1 MTAASTVRNRKVRIV
16 TGGVLATAALAGCS
30 AGTEGTPY
38 PVETAATAASQSA
51 KAAQLPQRPADI
63 SLEGVNLCEV
73 FPQVQLDALKI
84 TSTPRQGPSED
95 GPTCVFDADGAE
107 PVHAYHVRAV
117 PADLQ
122 EWITGARRKNSMTTE
137 PKTIG
142 GYPALTNHRAAG
154 DPADCET
161 LVGVARGQTLAVQTF
176 AITRGKLTQ
185 PQLCD
190 MSVHAAD
197 LALQTLKARN

>member
-1 MTAASTVRNRKVRIV
+1 MVRNRIA
-16 TGGVLATAALAGCS
+16 GGVLATAALAGCS

-51 KAAQLPQRPADI
+51 KAAQLPQRPAD
-63 SLEGVNLCEV
+63 LPLQGVDLCAL

-84 TSTPRQGPSED
+84 TSLPRAAPEQD

-107 PVHAYHVRAV
+107 PVHSYHVRAV
-117 PADLQ
+117 PADLDQ
-122 EWITGARRKNSMTTE
+122 WITGARKKNSMTTE

-142 GYPALTNHRAAG
+142 GYPALTNYRAAG

-161 LVGVARGQTLAVQTF
+161 LVGVAKGHTLAVQTF

-185 PQLCD
+185 PQLCE

-197 LALQTLKARN
+197 IALQSLKARN

>member
-1 MTAASTVRNRKVRIV
+1 MRNRIA
-16 TGGVLATAALAGCS
+16 GGVLATAALAGCS

-51 KAAQLPQRPADI
+51 KAAQLPQRPAD
-63 SLEGVNLCEV
+63 LPLQGVALCEI

-84 TSTPRQGPSED
+84 NSVPRSTAGQD

-107 PVHAYHVRAV
+107 PMHSYHVRAV
-117 PADLQ
+117 PADLDQ
-122 EWITGARRKNSMTTE
+122 WITGARKKNSMTTE

-142 GYPALTNHRAAG
+142 GYPALTNYRADG

-161 LVGVARGQTLAVQTF
+161 LVGVAKGQTLAVQTF

-190 MSVHAAD
+190 MSAHAAD

>member
-84 TSTPRQGPSED
+84 TSAPRQGPSED
-95 GPTCVFDADGAE
+95 GPTCVYDADGAE

>member
-1 MTAASTVRNRKVRIV
+1 MTAASTVRNRIA
-16 TGGVLATAALAGCS
+16 GGVLATAALAGCS

-51 KAAQLPQRPADI
+51 KAAQLPQRPADL
-63 SLEGVNLCEV
+63 SLQGVTLCEI
-73 FPQVQLDALKI
+73 FPQVQLDNLKI
-84 TSTPRQGPSED
+84 TSLPRSVTASPD
-95 GPTCVFDADGAE
+95 GPACVFDADGAE
-107 PVHAYHVRAV
+107 PVHSYHVRAV
-117 PADLQ
+117 PADLDQ
-122 EWITGARRKNSMTTE
+122 WITGARKKNSMTTE

-154 DPADCET
+154 DPADCEA
-161 LVGVARGQTLAVQTF
+161 LVGVAKGQTLAVQTF

-190 MSVHAAD
+190 MSAHAAD
-197 LALQTLKARN
+197 LALQSLKARN

>member
-1 MTAASTVRNRKVRIV
+1 MTAASTVRNRIA
-16 TGGVLATAALAGCS
+16 GGVLATAALAGCS

-51 KAAQLPQRPADI
+51 KAAQLPQRPADL
-63 SLEGVNLCEV
+63 SLQGVELCEL

-84 TSTPRQGPSED
+84 NSVPRKAPEED
-95 GPTCVFDADGAE
+95 GRTCVFDADGAE
-107 PVHAYHVRAV
+107 PVHSYHVRAV
-117 PADLQ
+117 SADLDQ
-122 EWITGARRKNSMTTE
+122 WITGTRKKNSMTTE

-142 GYPALTNHRAAG
+142 GYPALTNYRAAG

-161 LVGVARGQTLAVQTF
+161 LVGVAKGQTLAVQTF
-176 AITRGKLTQ
+176 AITRGRLTQ

-190 MSVHAAD
+190 MSAHAAD
-197 LALQTLKARN
+197 LALQSLKARN

>member
-1 MTAASTVRNRKVRIV
+1 MTAASTVRSRKLRI

-30 AGTEGTPY
+30 AGTDGTPY
-38 PVETAATAASQSA
+38 PIETAATAASQSA
-51 KAAQLPQRPADI
+51 KAAQLPQRPAE
-63 SLEGVNLCEV
+63 LPLQGVNLCEV
-73 FPQVQLDALKI
+73 FPQVQLDAMKI
-84 TSTPRQGPSED
+84 TSTPREAPPED

-117 PADLQ
+117 SADLG
-122 EWITGARRKNSMTTE
+122 EWITGARKKNSMTTE

-142 GYPALTNHRAAG
+142 GYPALTNYRAAG
-154 DPADCET
+154 DPADCEA

-176 AITRGKLTQ
+176 AITRGKFTQ

-190 MSVHAAD
+190 LSVQAAD
-197 LALQTLKARN
+197 IALQTLKARN

>member
-1 MTAASTVRNRKVRIV
+1 MTAASMVRNRIA
-16 TGGVLATAALAGCS
+16 GGVLATAALAGCS

-51 KAAQLPQRPADI
+51 KAAQLPQRPAD
-63 SLEGVNLCEV
+63 LPLQGVDLCAL

-84 TSTPRQGPSED
+84 TSLPRAAPEQD

-107 PVHAYHVRAV
+107 PVHSYHVRAV
-117 PADLQ
+117 PADLDQ
-122 EWITGARRKNSMTTE
+122 WITGARKKNSMTTE

-142 GYPALTNHRAAG
+142 GYPALTNYRAAG

-161 LVGVARGQTLAVQTF
+161 LVGVAKGHTLAVQTF

-185 PQLCD
+185 PQLCE

-197 LALQTLKARN
+197 IALQSLKARN

>member
-1 MTAASTVRNRKVRIV
+1 MVRNRIA
-16 TGGVLATAALAGCS
+16 GGVLATAALAGCS

-51 KAAQLPQRPADI
+51 KAAQLPQRPAD
-63 SLEGVNLCEV
+63 LPLQGVDLCAL

-84 TSTPRQGPSED
+84 TSLPRAAPEQD

-107 PVHAYHVRAV
+107 PVHSYHVRAV
-117 PADLQ
+117 PADLDQ
-122 EWITGARRKNSMTTE
+122 WITGARKKNSMTTE

-142 GYPALTNHRAAG
+142 GYPALTNYRAAG

-161 LVGVARGQTLAVQTF
+161 LVGVAKGHTLAVQTF

-190 MSVHAAD
+190 MSAHAAD
-197 LALQTLKARN
+197 VALQTLKARN

>member
-1 MTAASTVRNRKVRIV
+1 MTAASTVRKRIA
-16 TGGVLATAALAGCS
+16 GGVLATAALAGCS
-30 AGTEGTPY
+30 AGTDGTPY

-51 KAAQLPQRPADI
+51 KAAQLPKRPAEL
-63 SLEGVNLCEV
+63 SLQGVDLCEI

-84 TSTPRQGPSED
+84 TSNPRPATEPD
-95 GPTCVFDADGAE
+95 GPVCVFDADGAE
-107 PVHAYHVRAV
+107 PVHSYHVRAV
-117 PADLQ
+117 QADLDQ
-122 EWITGARRKNSMTTE
+122 WITGNRKKNSMTTE
-137 PKTIG
+137 PTAIG

-161 LVGVARGQTLAVQTF
+161 LVGVAKDRTLAVQTF
-176 AITRGKLTQ
+176 AITRGRLTQ

-190 MSVHAAD
+190 MSAHAAD

>member
-1 MTAASTVRNRKVRIV
+1 MVRNRIA
-16 TGGVLATAALAGCS
+16 GGVLATAALAGCS

-51 KAAQLPQRPADI
+51 KAAQLPQRPAD
-63 SLEGVNLCEV
+63 LPLQGVDLCAL

-84 TSTPRQGPSED
+84 TSLPRAAPEQD

-107 PVHAYHVRAV
+107 PVHSYHVRAV
-117 PADLQ
+117 AADLDQ
-122 EWITGARRKNSMTTE
+122 WITGARKKNSMTTE

-142 GYPALTNHRAAG
+142 GYPALTNYRAAG

-161 LVGVARGQTLAVQTF
+161 LVGVAKGHTLAVQTF

-190 MSVHAAD
+190 MSAHAAD
-197 LALQTLKARN
+197 LALQSLKARN

>member
-1 MTAASTVRNRKVRIV
+1 MVRNRIA
-16 TGGVLATAALAGCS
+16 GGVLATAALAGCS

-51 KAAQLPQRPADI
+51 KAAQLPQRPADLPLQGI
-63 SLEGVNLCEV
+63 DLCAL

-84 TSTPRQGPSED
+84 TSLPRAAPEQD

-107 PVHAYHVRAV
+107 PVHSYHVRAV
-117 PADLQ
+117 PADLDQ
-122 EWITGARRKNSMTTE
+122 WITGARKKNSMTTE

-142 GYPALTNHRAAG
+142 GYPALTNYRAAG

-161 LVGVARGQTLAVQTF
+161 LVGVAKGHTLAVQTF

-185 PQLCD
+185 PQLCE
-190 MSVHAAD
+190 MSAHAAD
-197 LALQTLKARN
+197 IALQSLKARN

>member
-1 MTAASTVRNRKVRIV
+1 MTAASTVRNRIA
-16 TGGVLATAALAGCS
+16 GGVLATAALAGCS

-51 KAAQLPQRPADI
+51 KAAQLPQRPADL
-63 SLEGVNLCEV
+63 SLQGVDLCEI

-84 TSTPRQGPSED
+84 NSVPRTAPQQD
-95 GPTCVFDADGAE
+95 GPTCVFDADSAE
-107 PVHAYHVRAV
+107 PMHSYHVRAV
-117 PADLQ
+117 PADLDQ
-122 EWITGARRKNSMTTE
+122 WITGTRKKNSMTTE

-142 GYPALTNHRAAG
+142 GYPALTNHRADG

-161 LVGVARGQTLAVQTF
+161 LVGVAKGQTLAVQTF

-190 MSVHAAD
+190 MSAHAAD
-197 LALQTLKARN
+197 LALQSLKARN

>member
-1 MTAASTVRNRKVRIV
+1 MRSRKLRI

-30 AGTEGTPY
+30 AGTDGTPY
-38 PVETAATAASQSA
+38 PIETAATAASQSA
-51 KAAQLPQRPADI
+51 KAAQLPQRPAE
-63 SLEGVNLCEV
+63 LPLQGVNLCEV
-73 FPQVQLDALKI
+73 FPQVQLDAMKI
-84 TSTPRQGPSED
+84 TSTPREAPPED

-117 PADLQ
+117 SADLG
-122 EWITGARRKNSMTTE
+122 EWITGARKKNSMTTE

-142 GYPALTNHRAAG
+142 GYPALTNYRAAG
-154 DPADCET
+154 DPADCEA

-176 AITRGKLTQ
+176 AITRGKFTQ

-190 MSVHAAD
+190 LSVQAAD
-197 LALQTLKARN
+197 IALQTLKARN

>member
-1 MTAASTVRNRKVRIV
+1 MTAASMVRNRIA
-16 TGGVLATAALAGCS
+16 GGVLATAALAGCS

-51 KAAQLPQRPADI
+51 KAAQLPQRPAD
-63 SLEGVNLCEV
+63 LPLQGVDLCAL

-84 TSTPRQGPSED
+84 TSLPRAAPEQD

-107 PVHAYHVRAV
+107 PVHSYHVRAV
-117 PADLQ
+117 PADLDQ
-122 EWITGARRKNSMTTE
+122 WITGARKKNSMTTE
-137 PKTIG
+137 PKAIG
-142 GYPALTNHRAAG
+142 GYPALTNYRAAG

-161 LVGVARGQTLAVQTF
+161 LVGVAKGHTLAVQTF

-185 PQLCD
+185 PQLCE
-190 MSVHAAD
+190 MSAHAAD
-197 LALQTLKARN
+197 IALQSLKARN

>member
-1 MTAASTVRNRKVRIV
+1 M
-16 TGGVLATAALAGCS
+16 LATAALAGCS

-51 KAAQLPQRPADI
+51 KAAQLPQRPAD
-63 SLEGVNLCEV
+63 LTLQGVDLCEI
-73 FPQVQLDALKI
+73 FPQVQLDALKV
-84 TSTPRQGPSED
+84 TSVPRMAPEQD

-107 PVHAYHVRAV
+107 PVHSYHVRSV
-117 PADLQ
+117 PADLDQ
-122 EWITGARRKNSMTTE
+122 WITGARKKNSMTTE

-142 GYPALTNHRAAG
+142 GHPALTNYRAAG

-161 LVGVARGQTLAVQTF
+161 LVGVAKGQTLAVQTF
-176 AITRGKLTQ
+176 AITRGRLTQ

-190 MSVHAAD
+190 MSAHAAD

>member
-1 MTAASTVRNRKVRIV
+1 VRNRTLRI

-51 KAAQLPQRPADI
+51 KAAQLPQRPAE
-63 SLEGVNLCEV
+63 LTLQGVNLCDV

-84 TSTPRQGPSED
+84 TSTPREAPEQD

-107 PVHAYHVRAV
+107 PVHSYHVRAV
-117 PADLQ
+117 PADLEQ
-122 EWITGARRKNSMTTE
+122 WITGARKKNSMTTE
-137 PKTIG
+137 PKNIG
-142 GYPALTNHRAAG
+142 GYPALTNYRGAG
-154 DPADCET
+154 EPADCET

-185 PQLCD
+185 PQLCE
-190 MSVHAAD
+190 MSAHAAD
-197 LALQTLKARN
+197 LALQSLKSRN

>member
-1 MTAASTVRNRKVRIV
+1 MTAPSTVRSRKVRIV

-51 KAAQLPQRPADI
+51 KAAQLPQRPAE
-63 SLEGVNLCEV
+63 LTLQGVNLCEV
-73 FPQVQLDALKI
+73 FPQVQLDAMKI
-84 TSTPRQGPSED
+84 TSAPREASSED

-117 PADLQ
+117 SADLD

-142 GYPALTNHRAAG
+142 GFPALTNYRAAG
-154 DPADCET
+154 DPADCEA
-161 LVGVARGQTLAVQTF
+161 LVGVARGKTLAVQTF
-176 AITRGKLTQ
+176 AITRGGFTQ

-190 MSVHAAD
+190 LSVHAAD
-197 LALQTLKARN
+197 IALQTLKARN

>member
-1 MTAASTVRNRKVRIV
+1 VRI
-16 TGGVLATAALAGCS
+16 TGGVLATVALAGCS

-51 KAAQLPQRPADI
+51 KAAQLPQRPAD
-63 SLEGVNLCEV
+63 LPLQGVNLCEV

-84 TSTPRQGPSED
+84 TSAPREAAASTD

-107 PVHAYHVRAV
+107 PVHSYHVRAV
-117 PADLQ
+117 SADLDQ
-122 EWITGARRKNSMTTE
+122 WILGARKKNSMTTE

-161 LVGVARGQTLAVQTF
+161 LVGVAKGQTLAVQTF
-176 AITRGKLTQ
+176 AITRGRLTQ

-190 MSVHAAD
+190 MSAHAAD
-197 LALQTLKARN
+197 LALQVLKARN

>member
-1 MTAASTVRNRKVRIV
+1 MTAASTVRNRIA
-16 TGGVLATAALAGCS
+16 GGVLATAALAGCS

-51 KAAQLPQRPADI
+51 KAAQLPQRPADL
-63 SLEGVNLCEV
+63 SLQGVDLCSI

-84 TSTPRQGPSED
+84 TSLPRAAPEQD

-107 PVHAYHVRAV
+107 PVHSYHVRAV
-117 PADLQ
+117 PADLDQ
-122 EWITGARRKNSMTTE
+122 WITGARKKNSMTTE

-142 GYPALTNHRAAG
+142 GYPALTNYRAAG

-161 LVGVARGQTLAVQTF
+161 LVGVAKGHTLAVQTF

-190 MSVHAAD
+190 MSAHAAD
-197 LALQTLKARN
+197 VALQTLKARN

>member
-1 MTAASTVRNRKVRIV
+1 MTAASTVFSRRLKI

-30 AGTEGTPY
+30 AGAEGTAY

-51 KAAQLPQRPADI
+51 KAAQLPQRPADLP
-63 SLEGVNLCEV
+63 LEDVDLCEV
-73 FPQVQLDALKI
+73 FSQVDLDSLKI
-84 TSTPRQGPSED
+84 TSVPRAAPPED

-107 PVHAYHVRAV
+107 PMHSYHVRAV
-117 PADLQ
+117 PADLE
-122 EWITGARRKNSMTTE
+122 EWITGARKKNSMTTE
-137 PKTIG
+137 PKNIG
-142 GYPALTNHRAAG
+142 GYPALTNYRAAG

-185 PQLCD
+185 PQLCE
-190 MSVHAAD
+190 MSAHAAD
-197 LALQTLKARN
+197 VALQSLKARN

>member
-1 MTAASTVRNRKVRIV
+1 VRI
-16 TGGVLATAALAGCS
+16 TGGVLATVALAGCS
-30 AGTEGTPY
+30 AGTDGTPY

-51 KAAQLPQRPADI
+51 KAAQLPQRPAD
-63 SLEGVNLCEV
+63 LPLQGVNLCEV

-84 TSTPRQGPSED
+84 TSAPREATASND

-107 PVHAYHVRAV
+107 PVHSYHVRAV
-117 PADLQ
+117 SADLDQ
-122 EWITGARRKNSMTTE
+122 WIFGARKKNSMTTE

-142 GYPALTNHRAAG
+142 GYPALTNYRAAG

-161 LVGVARGQTLAVQTF
+161 LIGVAKGGTLAVQTF

-190 MSVHAAD
+190 MSAHAAD
-197 LALQTLKARN
+197 LALQFLKARN

>member
-1 MTAASTVRNRKVRIV
+1 MTAASTVRNRIA
-16 TGGVLATAALAGCS
+16 GGVLATAALAGCS

-51 KAAQLPQRPADI
+51 KAAQLPQRPSDL
-63 SLEGVNLCEV
+63 SLQGVNLCEI

-84 TSTPRQGPSED
+84 TSVPRKAPEED
-95 GPTCVFDADGAE
+95 GRTCVFDADGAE
-107 PVHAYHVRAV
+107 PVHSYHVRAV
-117 PADLQ
+117 SADLDQ
-122 EWITGARRKNSMTTE
+122 WITGSRKKNSMTTE

-142 GYPALTNHRAAG
+142 GYPALTNYRAAG

-161 LVGVARGQTLAVQTF
+161 LVGVAKGQTLAVQTF

-185 PQLCD
+185 PQLCE
-190 MSVHAAD
+190 MSAHAAD
-197 LALQTLKARN
+197 IALQSLKARN